1 MNVLI
6 KLIFLHRK
14 NPPARPTVGFVPAK
28 QNFILSPVCKNKD
41 MAKNLKYLY
50 VILKFRYIIFASSLY
65 IIVGNF
71 FFRFRNLDLWHS
83 SILTLIFHCW
93 SSMEWWIQLIY
104 MEIFSHSYFLV
115 FESSY
120 SQLVKNRTVQLFSSI
135 YKVCIFSVKP
145 HVFNAH

>member
-14 NPPARPTVGFVPAK
+14 DPPARPTVGFVSAK
-28 QNFILSPVCKNKD
+28 QDFILSPVCKNKD

-65 IIVGNF
+65 IIEGNF
-71 FFRFRNLDLWHS
+71 FFRFRNLDLLHS

-93 SSMEWWIQLIY
+93 SSMEWWIRLIY

-120 SQLVKNRTVQLFSSI
+120 SQLVRNKTVYFLFI
-135 YKVCIFSVKP
+135 NLQTLHDFCWTPCF
-145 HVFNAH
+145 